1 MTFEEILDQAIAML
15 QRRGRLTY
23 GALKRQFNLDD
34 AYLEDLKA
42 ELIEGQR
49 LAIDEAGRVLVW
61 IGHADVP
68 PLTTP
73 PPPQVGALPVTSDVQ
88 PIQTL
93 PLPAAPPSADAE
105 RRQLTVMFCDLVES
119 TALATQLDPEDLREV
134 VRAYQE
140 TAAAVIQRFEG
151 HIAQYLGDGLLVY
164 FGYPQAHEDDARRA
178 VRTGLGIVETLG
190 ALNARLAQHKGV
202 QLAVRIGIHTGLVVV
217 GEMGGG
223 SRQEQLALG
232 ETPNIAARLQGL
244 AAPDTV
250 VISPA
255 TFRLV
260 RGYFTCQDLGT
271 HPLKGLAAPLQAYRI
286 LGESAAQSRLDA
298 AGATGLTSL
307 VGRDAEVALLLERW
321 TQSQDGIGQVV
332 LLRGEAG
339 IGKSR
344 LVEVLRERVRS
355 AGATRIVFRCSPYYQ
370 HSALYPV
377 IDHLQRFLQWQRD
390 EAPEAKFDTLE
401 RVLRTYRLPLE
412 DVLPLFAALLSVP
425 LPERYSPLNLTPQR
439 QRQKTHEALV
449 AWLLEEAERQ
459 PVLTVWEDLHW
470 ADPSTLDVLSLLL
483 DQVPTARMLTLLTC
497 RPEFRP
503 PWATH
508 VPVTQVTLNRLGRT
522 QVEAM
527 LPSLAGA
534 KTLPPEVVEQVIAK
548 TDGVPLFVEELVI
561 MILESGLVQEQAG
574 RYVLIG
580 PLPPLAI
587 PSTLHDSL
595 MARLDRLATAREL
608 VQLGA
613 VLGREFAYDLLQAV
627 ALVDERTLQH
637 GLARL
642 VEAELV
648 YQRGLPP
655 RSQYIFKHA
664 LIQDAAYQS
673 LLRSTR
679 QRYHQRIAQVLEAQF
694 PDTALLQP
702 ELVAHHYTE
711 AGLSAQAVRYWQ
723 QAGQRAHERSA
734 HVEAIGHLTK
744 GLEVL
749 TTLPDTLEHRQQEL
763 ALQLTLGPVLMA
775 TKGLAAPET
784 GHAYTRARALCQQ
797 VGETP
802 LLFPALG
809 GLVIFYLGREEYQS
823 ALELGEQMLSLA
835 QRVPDSAG
843 LANAH
848 ITLGNVLY
856 FLREWDAARTH
867 LEQGVAFYNAQ
878 QHRSQGFLTETHQG
892 VFGLIRLA
900 QVLWSLGY
908 PDQAMQRSREA
919 LTLARELVHPASVA
933 TALFFAADIHMR
945 RREGQS
951 TYEQAE
957 AALVL
962 AREHGF
968 ALRVAQ
974 ATILRGWALV
984 EQGQREAGIAQIC
997 QGQAAHR
1004 ATGAERGVGLDLLAE
1019 AYGRVGQ
1026 REEGLRVIAEA
1037 LAKGDSS
1044 GAGEVELYRV
1054 KGELLLRQ
1062 RMPDAPEAEICFR
1075 QALDSAR
1082 RQQAKSLE
1090 LRAAMSLAR
1099 LWQRHGKRAEACALL
1114 APIYGWFTEGFDTA
1128 DLQDA
1133 RALLHELEEGQS
1145 WTSTPY
1151 STR

>member
-23 GALKRQFNLDD
+23 GALKRQFQLDD

-49 LAIDEAGRVLVW
+49 LAIDEDGRVLVW
-61 IGHADVP
+61 TGRADVP

-73 PPPQVGALPVTSDVQ
+73 PPPPLGPLPAPSDVQ
-88 PIQTL
+88 PMQVL
-93 PLPAAPPSADAE
+93 PPPAAPSSADAE

-140 TAAAVIQRFEG
+140 SAAAVIQNFDG

-164 FGYPQAHEDDARRA
+164 FGYPQAHEDDAHRA

-232 ETPNIAARLQGL
+232 ETPNVAARLQGL

-260 RGYFTCQDLGT
+260 RGYFTCQDLGA
-271 HPLKGLAAPLQAYRI
+271 HPLKGLASPLQAYRI

-298 AGATGLTSL
+298 TGTTGLTPL
-307 VGRDAEVALLLERW
+307 VGRDSEVALLLERW
-321 TQSQDGIGQVV
+321 TQSQDGAGQVV

-355 AGATRIVFRCSPYYQ
+355 AGATRIVFRCSPYHQ
-370 HSALYPV
+370 NSALYPV
-377 IDHLQRFLQWQRD
+377 IDHLQRFLQWQHD
-390 EAPEAKFDTLE
+390 EAPEAKSDTLE
-401 RVLRTYRLPLE
+401 RVLQTYRLPLE

-425 LPERYSPLNLTPQR
+425 VPERYPSLNLTPQR

-459 PVLTVWEDLHW
+459 SVLTVWEDLHW

-483 DQVPTARMLTLLTC
+483 DQISTAHMLTLLTC

-508 VPVTQVTLNRLGRT
+508 VPVTQVTLTRLGRA

-527 LPSLAGA
+527 LPSLTGA
-534 KTLPPEVVEQVIAK
+534 KTLPTEVVEQVIAK
-548 TDGVPLFVEELVI
+548 TDGVPLFVEELVK
-561 MILESGLVQEQAG
+561 MILESGLVREQAD
-574 RYVLIG
+574 RYVLAG

-595 MARLDRLATAREL
+595 MARLDRLATTREL

-627 ALVDERTLQH
+627 SSMDELTLQRGLAQLVD
-637 GLARL
+637 
-642 VEAELV
+642 AELV

-655 RSQYIFKHA
+655 RSRYIFKHA
-664 LIQDAAYQS
+664 LIQDTAYQS

-679 QRYHQRIAQVLEAQF
+679 QQYHQRIAQVLESQF
-694 PDTALLQP
+694 PDTALTQP

-711 AGLSAQAVRYWQ
+711 AGLPEQAIPYWQ
-723 QAGQRAHERSA
+723 RAGQQAFQRSA
-734 HVEAIGHLTK
+734 HVEAVSHLMK
-744 GLEVL
+744 GLEQLKTL
-749 TTLPDTLEHRQQEL
+749 TDTPERTQHEL
-763 ALQLTLGPVLMA
+763 DLQITLGPVLMA
-775 TKGLAAPET
+775 IKGWATPEVEAT
-784 GHAYTRARALCQQ
+784 YTRARELCQQ
-797 VGETP
+797 VEENP
-802 LLFPALG
+802 RLFPALM
-809 GLVIFYLGREEYQS
+809 GLGTFYLARGKLQAARAMREQ
-823 ALELGEQMLSLA
+823 LLSLA
-835 QRVPDSAG
+835 QRQHEPALLLQAHVG
-843 LANAH
+843 LGA
-848 ITLGNVLY
+848 TLYWLGEL
-856 FLREWDAARTH
+856 APARIH
-867 LEQGVAFYNAQ
+867 LEQGRALYDPQQSHSPAFAGDDPGVS
-878 QHRSQGFLTETHQG
+878 SQR
-892 VFGLIRLA
+892 VMA
-900 QVLWSLGY
+900 MVLWLLGY
-908 PDQAMQRSREA
+908 PEQALRQSREA
-919 LTLARELVHPASVA
+919 LALAQELSHPFSLAF
-933 TALFFAADIHMR
+933 ALVFAAVLHQF
-945 RREGQS
+945 RREAPLTQ
-951 TYEQAE
+951 ERAE
-957 AALVL
+957 AIMTLSTDQGFPAFL
-962 AREHGF
+962 ATGT
-968 ALRVAQ
+968 LLQ
-974 ATILRGWALV
+974 GWALA
-984 EQGQREAGIAQIC
+984 EQGQREEGIAQIH
-997 QGQAAHR
+997 QGLAAWQAAGQELTRPHIL
-1004 ATGAERGVGLDLLAE
+1004 ALLAE
-1019 AYGRVGQ
+1019 AYGKAQ
-1026 REEGLRVIAEA
+1026 QSEEGLRILVEA
-1037 LAKGDSS
+1037 LVLVDTN
-1044 GAGEVELYRV
+1044 GERFWEAELHRL
-1054 KGELLLRQ
+1054 KGELLLMR
-1062 RMPDAPEAEICFR
+1062 PLYDAHQAETCCR
-1075 QALDSAR
+1075 YALDVAR

-1090 LRAAMSLAR
+1090 LRAAMSLSR
-1099 LWQRHGKRAEACALL
+1099 LWQRQGKRAAAHELL

-1128 DLQDA
+1128 DLKDA
-1133 RALLHELEEGQS
+1133 KALLNELEAGQ
-1145 WTSTPY
+1145 
-1151 STR
+1151 

>member
-23 GALKRQFNLDD
+23 GALKRQFQLDD

-49 LAIDEAGRVLVW
+49 LAMDEAGRVLVW
-61 IGHADVP
+61 TGRADVP

-73 PPPQVGALPVTSDVQ
+73 PPPQLGPLPATSDVQ
-88 PIQTL
+88 PMQV
-93 PLPAAPPSADAE
+93 PPPPAAPQSADAE

-140 TAAAVIQRFEG
+140 TAAAVIQRFDG

-190 ALNARLAQHKGV
+190 ALNARLAQHQGV

-232 ETPNIAARLQGL
+232 ETPNVAARLQGL

-250 VISPA
+250 VMSPA

-260 RGYFTCQDLGT
+260 RGYFTCQDLGA

-298 AGATGLTSL
+298 AGATGLTPL
-307 VGRDAEVALLLERW
+307 VGRDSEVALLLERW
-321 TQSQDGIGQVV
+321 TQSQDGVGQVV

-355 AGATRIVFRCSPYYQ
+355 AGATRIVFRCSPYHQ

-390 EAPEAKFDTLE
+390 ETPEAKFDALE

-425 LPERYSPLNLTPQR
+425 VPERYPPLNLTPQR

-459 PVLTVWEDLHW
+459 PVLAVWEDLHW
-470 ADPSTLDVLSLLL
+470 ADPSTLEVLSLLL
-483 DQVPTARMLTLLTC
+483 DQVATARMLTLLTC

-508 VPVTQVTLNRLGRT
+508 VPVTQVTLNRLGRA

-527 LPSLAGA
+527 LPSLTGA

-548 TDGVPLFVEELVI
+548 TDGVPLFVEELVK
-561 MILESGLVQEQAG
+561 MILESGLVREQAG
-574 RYVLIG
+574 RYVLTG

-627 ALVDERTLQH
+627 ASVDEKTLQQ

-655 RSQYIFKHA
+655 RSRYSFKHA

-673 LLRSTR
+673 LLKSTR
-679 QRYHQRIAQVLEAQF
+679 QQYHQRIAQVLEAQF

-711 AGLSAQAVRYWQ
+711 AGLSAHAVRYWQ
-723 QAGQRAHERSA
+723 QAGQRAA
-734 HVEAIGHLTK
+734 
-744 GLEVL
+744 
-749 TTLPDTLEHRQQEL
+749 
-763 ALQLTLGPVLMA
+763 
-775 TKGLAAPET
+775 
-784 GHAYTRARALCQQ
+784 
-797 VGETP
+797 
-802 LLFPALG
+802 
-809 GLVIFYLGREEYQS
+809 
-823 ALELGEQMLSLA
+823 
-835 QRVPDSAG
+835 
-843 LANAH
+843 
-848 ITLGNVLY
+848 
-856 FLREWDAARTH
+856 
-867 LEQGVAFYNAQ
+867 
-878 QHRSQGFLTETHQG
+878 
-892 VFGLIRLA
+892 
-900 QVLWSLGY
+900 
-908 PDQAMQRSREA
+908 
-919 LTLARELVHPASVA
+919 
-933 TALFFAADIHMR
+933 
-945 RREGQS
+945 
-951 TYEQAE
+951 
-957 AALVL
+957 
-962 AREHGF
+962 
-968 ALRVAQ
+968 
-974 ATILRGWALV
+974 
-984 EQGQREAGIAQIC
+984 
-997 QGQAAHR
+997 
-1004 ATGAERGVGLDLLAE
+1004 
-1019 AYGRVGQ
+1019 
-1026 REEGLRVIAEA
+1026 
-1037 LAKGDSS
+1037 
-1044 GAGEVELYRV
+1044 
-1054 KGELLLRQ
+1054 
-1062 RMPDAPEAEICFR
+1062 
-1075 QALDSAR
+1075 SAR
-1082 RQQAKSLE
+1082 RIWK
-1090 LRAAMSLAR
+1090 
-1099 LWQRHGKRAEACALL
+1099 
-1114 APIYGWFTEGFDTA
+1114 PIAHLTQGPG
-1128 DLQDA
+1128 DA
-1133 RALLHELEEGQS
+1133 RNPPRHA
-1145 WTSTPY
+1145 
-1151 STR
+1151 

>member
-23 GALKRQFNLDD
+23 GALKRQFSLDD

-49 LAIDEAGRVLVW
+49 LAMDEDGRVLVW
-61 IGHADVP
+61 TGRADMP
-68 PLTTP
+68 PLTTLP
-73 PPPQVGALPVTSDVQ
+73 PPPLGPLPAPSDVQ
-88 PIQTL
+88 PIQVL
-93 PLPAAPPSADAE
+93 PPPAAPPSADAE

-140 TAAAVIQRFEG
+140 TAAAVIQRFDG

-178 VRTGLGIVETLG
+178 VRTGLGIVEMLG
-190 ALNARLAQHKGV
+190 ALNARLAQHQGV
-202 QLAVRIGIHTGLVVV
+202 HLAVRIGIHTGLVVV

-260 RGYFTCQDLGT
+260 RGYFTCQELGA

-298 AGATGLTSL
+298 AGATGLIPL
-307 VGRDAEVALLLERW
+307 VGRDSEVALLLERW
-321 TQSQDGIGQVV
+321 TQSQDGTWQVV

-344 LVEVLRERVRS
+344 LVEVLRERARS
-355 AGATRIVFRCSPYYQ
+355 VGATRIVFRCFPYHQ
-370 HSALYPV
+370 NSALYPV

-425 LPERYSPLNLTPQR
+425 VPEQYPPLTLTPQR
-439 QRQKTHEALV
+439 QRRKTHEALV

-470 ADPSTLDVLSLLL
+470 ADPSTLEVLSLLL

-497 RPEFRP
+497 RPEFHP

-527 LPSLAGA
+527 LPSLTGE
-534 KTLPPEVVEQVIAK
+534 KILPPEVVEQVVAK
-548 TDGVPLFVEELVI
+548 TDGVPLFVEELVK

-574 RYVLIG
+574 CYVLTG
-580 PLPPLAI
+580 PLPLLAI

-595 MARLDRLATAREL
+595 MARLDRLATTKEL
-608 VQLGA
+608 VQLSA

-627 ALVDERTLQH
+627 SSVDETTLQQ
-637 GLARL
+637 GLVRL

-655 RSQYIFKHA
+655 RSRYIFKHA

-673 LLRSTR
+673 LLKSTR
-679 QRYHQRIAQVLEAQF
+679 QQYHQRVAQVLEQQF
-694 PDTALLQP
+694 PETVEMQP
-702 ELVAHHYTE
+702 ELLAQHYTE
-711 AGLSAQAVRYWQ
+711 AGLLAQAIPYWQ
-723 QAGQRAHERSA
+723 RAGQRAVERSA
-734 HVEAIGHLTK
+734 NLEAISHLTK
-744 GLEVL
+744 GLEL
-749 TTLPDTLEHRQQEL
+749 LNTLPDTPEHRQQEL
-763 ALQLTLGPVLMA
+763 DVQTTLGWALSV
-775 TKGLAAPET
+775 TKGVAAPEVAV
-784 GHAYTRARALCQQ
+784 AYHRARVLCQE
-797 VGETP
+797 VGEP
-802 LLFPALG
+802 PQLFSVLR
-809 GLVIFYLGREEYQS
+809 GLVPFYIGRGELQT
-823 ALELGEQMLSLA
+823 ARELGEQMLSLA
-835 QRVPDSAG
+835 QRGHDPAR
-843 LANAH
+843 LADAH
-848 ITLGNVLY
+848 IQLGGSALY
-856 FLREWDAARTH
+856 FLGEFGAARTH
-867 LEQGVAFYNAQ
+867 LEQGISNTT
-878 QHRSQGFLTETHQG
+878 HREIFRLS
-892 VFGLIRLA
+892 RLA
-900 QVLWSLGY
+900 QTLWYLGY
-908 PDQAMQRSREA
+908 PDQALQQSQEA
-919 LTLARELVHPASVA
+919 LTLARERAQPAWLA
-933 TALFFAADIHMR
+933 NALIYAANLHES
-945 RREGQS
+945 RREEHRA
-951 TYEQAE
+951 YEQAE

-962 AREHGF
+962 SHEQGF
-968 ALRVAQ
+968 AFRLAE
-974 ATILRGWALV
+974 ATMLRGWALV
-984 EQGQREAGIAQIC
+984 EQGQGDAGIAQIR
-997 QGQAAHR
+997 QGIAAQR
-1004 ATGAERGVGLDLLAE
+1004 ATGGRNTGPLALLAK
-1019 AYGRVGQ
+1019 ACWNLGQ
-1026 REEGLRVIAEA
+1026 SEEGLRVVAEA
-1037 LAKGDSS
+1037 LAIANSN
-1044 GAGEVELYRV
+1044 GEGRWMAELYRLQ
-1054 KGELLLRQ
+1054 GELLLTL
-1062 RMPDAPEAEICFR
+1062 ASEHHAEAETCFH
-1075 QALDSAR
+1075 QALGVAR
-1082 RQQAKSLE
+1082 RQQAKSWE
-1090 LRAAMSLAR
+1090 LRAAMSLSR
-1099 LWQRHGKRAEACALL
+1099 LWQRHGKRSEAYELL

-1128 DLQDA
+1128 DLKDA
-1133 RALLHELEEGQS
+1133 KALLNELEDG
-1145 WTSTPY
+1145 
-1151 STR
+1151 R